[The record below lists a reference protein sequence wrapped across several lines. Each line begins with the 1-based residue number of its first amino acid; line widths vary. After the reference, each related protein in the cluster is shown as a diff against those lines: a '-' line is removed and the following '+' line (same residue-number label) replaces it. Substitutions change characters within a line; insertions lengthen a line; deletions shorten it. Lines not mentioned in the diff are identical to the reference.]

1 MDADIVQGVD
11 CVKGHEQ
18 VLDSQGLI
26 EKQKRETWYA
36 VSKIRT
42 DADHS
47 EDNRRIVE
55 DRLTSDRY
63 QSIQNEI
70 VASTKQIEAAEF
82 KWVDLLKIEQCDELA
97 ARMEEHKA
105 ECEDFLMKKQQL
117 IDEFMT
123 ELKDKDGFYV
133 KALRRMQEDIDRL
146 LDMMRNQ
153 FYSLRK
159 DYAQHLETIEEA
171 FITER
176 EDLLKANQDEIDQ
189 LFERHK
195 EMESRF
201 SEQRQMLEDKY
212 ADEIEQMRQ
221 DEASEFQKHKNR
233 LETDLQI
240 VQKYLEEMKA
250 IYQLNADKLEYN
262 YKVLDEKVKEN
273 EASKSLLT
281 KRINRLVIKLSD
293 YKNLFFEEERKLTEL
308 NIKLTAEFKQKT
320 KAFNELQRKFR
331 HFEKADTTRFNE
343 IWEMNEAEVRELAAK
358 VIKCDRT
365 IYMQQL
371 GLPWSPPQDIPLDAI
386 PGSLSESYSRQAS
399 VEEGGSERASKSLP
413 MDRVRQ
419 VLTLLAEEC
428 SFLLED
434 KVIDQCIGKTPNEQ
448 LTLKIDSV
456 RRSLG
461 VETMAD
467 IELLVNLFYDHSAN
481 SDHDEFY
488 DLEGDEDSRDPDALE
503 IEPDEIIGIL
513 EEFMNI
519 KAERAL
525 SAASPD
531 ASALSAKSIQEAEIS
546 KHEKVL
552 KEKQFW
558 KSLSQ
563 ALPERHLRTWR
574 AVGKAFTQYHGLLK
588 ERQDLI
594 EETGVLH
601 QQNMEL
607 KSLLNQYLQAPVN
620 DELRIPPTQM
630 IRFEEDED

>member
-1 MDADIVQGVD
+1 MDPDIVQGLD

-26 EKQKRETWYA
+26 EKLKRETWYA
-36 VSKIRT
+36 VSRIRT
-42 DADHS
+42 DADHN
-47 EDNRRIVE
+47 EDNRRVVE
-55 DRLTSDRY
+55 DRLHSDRY

-82 KWVDLLKIEQCDELA
+82 KWVDLLKIEQCDELST
-97 ARMEEHKA
+97 RMTEHKK
-105 ECEDFLMKKQQL
+105 ECEEFLLRKQQL
-117 IDEFMT
+117 IDEFIT

-159 DYAQHLETIEEA
+159 EYAQQLETIEEA

-176 EDLLKANQDEIDQ
+176 EDLLKANQEEIDQ

-201 SEQRQMLEDKY
+201 SEQRQLLEDKY

-221 DEASEFQKHKNR
+221 DEASEFQKHKMR

-273 EASKSLLT
+273 EASKSLLD
-281 KRINRLVIKLSD
+281 KRMYRLRNKLSD
-293 YKNLFFEEERKLTEL
+293 YKNLFYEEERKLTEL

-331 HFEKADTTRFNE
+331 HFEKADTTRYNE
-343 IWEMNEAEVRELAAK
+343 IWEMNENEVKELAQK

-371 GLPWSPPQDIPLDAI
+371 GLPWSPPQDIPLDSI
-386 PGSLSESYSRQAS
+386 LSSQAEAYSRQGS
-399 VEEGGSERASKSLP
+399 VDGSTSDKGSKSLP
-413 MDRVRQ
+413 MERVKQ

-428 SFLLED
+428 SFLIED
-434 KVIDQCIGKTPNEQ
+434 KVRDQCIGKSENEQ
-448 LTLKIDSV
+448 LTHRIDSI
-456 RRSLG
+456 RKTLG

-467 IELLVNLFYDHSAN
+467 IELLVNTFYEHVE
-481 SDHDEFY
+481 SDEE
-488 DLEGDEDSRDPDALE
+488 DLNEDYEHQPRDPDELA
-503 IEPDEIIGIL
+503 IRPDEIIDIL
-513 EEFMNI
+513 EDFMDRKN
-519 KAERAL
+519 ERAL
-525 SAASPD
+525 VASPTSEP
-531 ASALSAKSIQEAEIS
+531 SALSTKSIQETENP
-546 KHEKVL
+546 KQDKGVKDRLFWEKL
-552 KEKQFW
+552 AH
-558 KSLSQ
+558 
-563 ALPERHLRTWR
+563 ALPDRHYRTWK
-574 AVGKAFTQYHGLLK
+574 AVNKAFTQYHGLLK
-588 ERQDLI
+588 ERQGLI
-594 EETGVLH
+594 EETGILH

-620 DELRIPPTQM
+620 QELNIPPTQM
-630 IRFEEDED
+630 IRFEEDES